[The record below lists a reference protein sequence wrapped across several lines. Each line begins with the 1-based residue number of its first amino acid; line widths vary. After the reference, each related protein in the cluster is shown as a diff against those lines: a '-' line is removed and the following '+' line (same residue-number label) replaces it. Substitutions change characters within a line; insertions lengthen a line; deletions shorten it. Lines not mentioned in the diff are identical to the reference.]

1 MLRNP
6 SWSSERASSTD
17 RAIRQDAL
25 LLSDADES
33 RREEQYRLQDKSG
46 VLFDEHGGARTT
58 TSSWRIGWQT
68 PTLMVLFYMIGIR
81 SLLYCFLIFLV
92 SLTVVILALV
102 IAVTHAILFW
112 YIDGKLA
119 DGPDRV
125 APQTYISTASNLLG
139 SYFRFFLSL
148 FYTILGDA
156 SVSLL
161 HKRSS
166 HHLDRVLFS

>member
-6 SWSSERASSTD
+6 SWSSERGSSAD
-17 RAIRQDAL
+17 RASRQDAL

-33 RREEQYRLQDKSG
+33 RREYRLQDKSG
-46 VLFDEHGGARTT
+46 VLFDEYGGARTT

-68 PTLMVLFYMIGIR
+68 PTLMVLFYMLGMC
-81 SLLYCFLIFLV
+81 SLLCCFLFLV
-92 SLTVVILALV
+92 SLTVVILALF
-102 IAVTHAILFW
+102 IAVAHAILFW

-148 FYTILGDA
+148 FYTILPDA
-156 SVSLL
+156 NMSLL

-166 HHLDRVLFS
+166 HRLDRVLFS